1 MFSNSSLADELSLHV
16 VFFIR
21 NHFIRKLGWES
32 QKNKK
37 KSKKK
42 ARLNFINAQEIR
54 KYLGLN
60 IIPIPPNND

>member
-1 MFSNSSLADELSLHV
+1 MVEVHV

-37 KSKKK
+37 KSKKM
-42 ARLNFINAQEIR
+42 ARLNLTNAQEIR
-54 KYLGLN
+54 K
-60 IIPIPPNND
+60 